1 MPYRDPTEAEL
12 KDPLWNEIWQAI
24 KSWDINVP
32 EEYGGYTGA
41 TGNHVCVVYD
51 ILRAA
56 LAESQQP
63 AAAARLDEAD
73 WWQANRFGTNTICH
87 FCCGCE
93 ATLCLH
99 QRKKCRNCERL
110 AELRALAAQP
120 TPGPKE
126 QRND

>member
-1 MPYRDPTEAEL
+1 MPYRDPTQAEL

-56 LAESQQP
+56 
-63 AAAARLDEAD
+63 
-73 WWQANRFGTNTICH
+73 
-87 FCCGCE
+87 
-93 ATLCLH
+93 
-99 QRKKCRNCERL
+99 
-110 AELRALAAQP
+110 QP
-120 TPGPKE
+120 TPAPK
-126 QRND
+126 DATK